1 MKFVLVLAQLA
12 FLAMATPSFAIVL
25 NDELRGL
32 LSGGTRYNG
41 HFTENGTAP
50 TGAYDFQ
57 FELFDAPTGGN
68 KVGLTNTGEDV
79 SVVNGAFTVFL
90 NFGDP
95 SLYRSNLFLEISIR
109 PGASTGSFTVQ
120 TPRQTLRPTAQSI
133 FAIAAGSVL
142 DGVIKG
148 ASITN
153 GEVVKSLNGLKDGVT
168 INPGTNIVVTT
179 NGQSIT
185 IAASVPAGP
194 QGPAGPTG
202 AQGPQGIQGV
212 AGPTGPKGDKGDTG
226 AQGPQGLQGVAG
238 PKGDKGDTGA
248 SGAIGPVG
256 PAGPKGDTGAQG
268 LAGPAGPKGD
278 TGLQGPQ
285 GVQGPKGD
293 KGDQGL
299 QGLQGLQGVAGPA
312 GPKGDTGAQG
322 IQGPQGL
329 TGAAGPTGPTGPK
342 GDQGLPGIQGPKGD
356 TGLQGPQGLAGPKGD
371 TGAAGPQGIQGIQ
384 GPVGP
389 QGPQGIQGPAGPSDV
404 VGNISYTGTQNKLD
418 VAEQT
423 DATVRA
429 AHLLLGHSSRLG
441 FPGTA
446 MTDDT
451 DILQIDPFGTWGNVG
466 VGGNLIIDNGNQN
479 DGNFNHGYVIK
490 FGGTG
495 SGEGIASPTQGTNQ
509 YGVEIYTQSE
519 PRISVTSSG
528 NVGIGTQTPASK
540 LDVNGVITA
549 TGFRGPGSGL
559 SWQPITASVV
569 AQPNTGYII
578 TSASSDPFAVD
589 ITMPTNPNV
598 GDIVRISGATR
609 AGWRVIQNS
618 GQRILT
624 TLMEDQ
630 SAPWLNSDIVRA
642 YSAAAF
648 SADGVKAV
656 VAVKGAHVYTSV
668 NGGQIFTVRDSA
680 REWVAV
686 ASSADGTKLL
696 AAVNPGRLY
705 TSVDSGVTWNV
716 ATALDRTYSSVA
728 SSADG
733 TKLVGA
739 VKGGNIFTSN
749 NGGLNWTTRASVRDW
764 TGVASSADGTKL
776 VAVADD
782 IYLSPDSGVT
792 WNPTFNSYTFTAV
805 ACSSNGLAIYAAT
818 SNDQIFKSVDGGA
831 SWSYLEGQRAWNTI
845 ACSADGKTVAATV
858 ADGQIYYTRDAGE
871 MWAARET
878 TRAWS
883 CIAMSADGTRIMAGV
898 DGGYLFSLRT
908 TTMPGSL
915 GGIWCPQGRGSVELQ
930 YVGNGEFIS
939 LSASGPILVY

>member
-1 MKFVLVLAQLA
+1 MKFVFVLAQLA
-12 FLAMATPSFAIVL
+12 LLAMATPSFAIVL

-50 TGAYDFQ
+50 TGAFDLQ

-79 SVVNGAFTVFL
+79 SVVNGAFTVYL

-109 PGASTGSFTVQ
+109 PGASTGAFTVQ
-120 TPRQTLRPTAQSI
+120 APRQTLRPTAQSI

-194 QGPAGPTG
+194 QGPAGP
-202 AQGPQGIQGV
+202 
-212 AGPTGPKGDKGDTG
+212 AGP
-226 AQGPQGLQGVAG
+226 
-238 PKGDKGDTGA
+238 
-248 SGAIGPVG
+248 
-256 PAGPKGDTGAQG
+256 
-268 LAGPAGPKGD
+268 
-278 TGLQGPQ
+278 QGPQ
-285 GVQGPKGD
+285 GVQGAAGAKGDKGDQGIQGVQGVAGPAGSTGPQGLQGAKGD

-299 QGLQGLQGVAGPA
+299 QGLQGPAGVAGPSGPA
-312 GPKGDTGAQG
+312 GPKGDKGDTGAQG
-322 IQGPQGL
+322 VQGPQGL
-329 TGAAGPTGPTGPK
+329 QGAA
-342 GDQGLPGIQGPKGD
+342 GPKGD
-356 TGLQGPQGLAGPKGD
+356 TGLQGLTGPQGPAGAQGATGPQGPVGLQGLTGPQGPIGPKGD
-371 TGAAGPQGIQGIQ
+371 TGLQGAQGPQGLQGIQ
-384 GPVGP
+384 GPP
-389 QGPQGIQGPAGPSDV
+389 GPSDV
-404 VGNISYTGTQNKLD
+404 VGNISYTGTINKLD

-429 AHLLLGHSSRLG
+429 ANLLFGHSSELG
-441 FPGTA
+441 FAGTA
-446 MTDDT
+446 LSDGN
-451 DILQIDPFGTWGNVG
+451 DILKINPFDTWPNTS
-466 VGGNLIIDNGNQN
+466 VGGSLIIDNSGQN
-479 DGNFNHGYVIK
+479 DGDFDHGYVIK
-490 FGGTG
+490 FGGTD
-495 SGEGIASPTQGTNQ
+495 SGEGIASPRSGPNQ
-509 YGVEIYTQSE
+509 SGIEIYTQSE
-519 PRISVTSSG
+519 PRVSVASNG
-528 NVGIGTQTPASK
+528 NVGIGTQTPTSK
-540 LDVNGVITA
+540 LDVNGIITA

-559 SWQPITASVV
+559 SWQPITAPVV

-578 TSASSDPFAVD
+578 TSTSSDPFAVD

-630 SAPWLNSDIVRA
+630 AAPWLNSDIVRS

-656 VAVKGAHVYTSV
+656 VAVKGARIYTSV
-668 NGGQIFTVRDSA
+668 NGGQIFTARDSA

-686 ASSADGTKLL
+686 ASSDDGTKLL

-705 TSVDSGVTWNV
+705 TSVDSGVTWTV

-831 SWSYLEGQRAWNTI
+831 SWTYLEGQRSWNTI

-883 CIAMSADGTRIMAGV
+883 CVAMSADGTRIMAGV